1 MAAFYDIFFPAAWI
15 AWVIY
20 WIVASRGVKAN
31 VRRESILSR
40 ALYVVPL
47 WTCFALLALPGV
59 WPPMLRD
66 RMLPTGMWQVFS
78 GVGAALVAA
87 GLLLTV
93 WARVQLGRNW
103 SDVVTI
109 KKDHDLVTAGP
120 YRTVRHP
127 IYSGLLLAVI
137 GVAIAIGE
145 WRGAA
150 AVAVITWAF
159 CWKLRVEERFMREQF
174 GRQYEDYS
182 GRVSALIPFVY

>member
-1 MAAFYDIFFPAAWI
+1 
-15 AWVIY
+15 
-20 WIVASRGVKAN
+20 
-31 VRRESILSR
+31 
-40 ALYVVPL
+40 
-47 WTCFALLALPGV
+47 
-59 WPPMLRD
+59 
-66 RMLPTGMWQVFS
+66 MWQVFS